1 VMYAC
6 EKVADMMES
15 DDRMRRQVMQLRE
28 KLNSHYLP
36 A

>member
-1 VMYAC
+1 
-6 EKVADMMES
+6 MMES